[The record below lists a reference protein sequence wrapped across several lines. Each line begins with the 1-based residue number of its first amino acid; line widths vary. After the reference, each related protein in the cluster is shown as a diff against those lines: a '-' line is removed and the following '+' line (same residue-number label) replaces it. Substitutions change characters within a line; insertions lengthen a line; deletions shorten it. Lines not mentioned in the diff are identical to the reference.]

1 MKINI
6 LGLDPSFRNWGLSK
20 ATYDTD
26 SQKLSVL
33 YGEVLTS
40 KHDLYEKQNQK
51 DLYSACLLTEKLK
64 QHWTNDIDL
73 VCIELPHGSQSAR
86 AMVSYGV
93 VLGVLSHFLNTGT
106 FTCIVSA
113 SQVKS
118 IVGHK
123 DASKKEIIQW
133 VTDKHQEFTLPKT
146 LNKAEHIAD
155 SIVAI
160 HAVLASKRFEEYLN
174 ENSTQL

>member
-20 ATYDTD
+20 AMYDTD

-40 KHDLYEKQNQK
+40 KHNLYEKQNQK

-93 VLGVLSHFLNTGT
+93 VLGILSQFIPNTH
-106 FTCIVSA
+106 CIFVSA
-113 SQVKS
+113 NNVKKT
-118 IVGHK
+118 VGCR
-123 DASKKEIIQW
+123 DTTKKEIIQW
-133 VTDKHQEFTLPKT
+133 VTDKHQEFTLPKA

-160 HAVLASKRFEEYLN
+160 HAVLSSKQFEEYLN

>member
-1 MKINI
+1 MIVNI

-26 SQKLSVL
+26 SKKLSVY
-33 YGEVLTS
+33 YGEVITS
-40 KHDLYEKQNQK
+40 EHDLYTKQNQK

-93 VLGVLSHFLNTGT
+93 VLGVLSHFLYLDTHN
-106 FTCIVSA
+106 CIVSA
-113 SQVKS
+113 LQVKG
-118 IVGHK
+118 IVGNNK
-123 DASKKEIIQW
+123 ASKKEVIQW
-133 VTDKHQEFTLPKT
+133 VKDNHTEFTLPKA

-160 HAVLASKRFEEYLN
+160 HAVLQSKKFEDYLN
-174 ENSTQL
+174 ENSIKH